1 MKINIYSF
9 LFVMTLFITTAASAQ
24 DIPNSRDFPVRD
36 FDKLYIEGGY
46 KVILYQT
53 SDPFL
58 KVKAPADNYIDEL
71 EVQTDAESLRLSVK
85 RSYLNLNRMELH
97 IGFST
102 LKELHVEGGIS
113 LSTDGFVS
121 VDDLRLHVEGGAKGD
136 LKLKARTL
144 EVTSNGGVVFD
155 LSGVAD
161 RLSVKVA
168 GAGHVNARELT
179 AREVYFR
186 VEGLGFGSVHATDV
200 LDAQI
205 EGMGKIT
212 YVGNPETRRIVNG
225 LGSVVPYE

>member
-1 MKINIYSF
+1 MKLKIYSLLVVMS
-9 LFVMTLFITTAASAQ
+9 LFVATAVSAQ

-71 EVQTDAESLRLSVK
+71 EVQTDAQSLRLSVK
-85 RSYLNLNRMELH
+85 RSFLNLNRMELH
-97 IGFST
+97 IGFSN
-102 LKELHVEGGIS
+102 LKELHVEGGIT

-121 VDDLRLHVEGGAKGD
+121 VDDLSLHIEGGAKGD
-136 LKLKARTL
+136 LKLKARSL

-155 LSGVAD
+155 LSGVTD
-161 RLSVKVA
+161 KLSVKVA

-179 AREVYFR
+179 AREVFFR
-186 VEGLGFGSVHATDV
+186 VEGLGFGSVHATDI
-200 LDAQI
+200 LDVRI
-205 EGMGKIT
+205 EGMGKVT

>member
-1 MKINIYSF
+1 MKLLIRSM
-9 LFVMTLFITTAASAQ
+9 LVVFILVFSTVLIAQ
-24 DIPNSRDFPVRD
+24 EIPNSRDFAVSD
-36 FDKLYIEGGY
+36 FEKLYIEGGY

-58 KVKAPADNYIDEL
+58 KVKAPADNYIDDL
-71 EVQTDAESLRLSVK
+71 VVEVDARTLRLSVK

-97 IGFST
+97 IGFSN
-102 LKELHVEGGIS
+102 LKELHVEGGIT

-121 VDDLRLHVEGGAKGD
+121 VDDLNLHVEGGAKGD
-136 LKLKARTL
+136 LKLKARSL

-161 RLSVKVA
+161 KLSVKVA

-179 AREVYFR
+179 AKEVFFR
-186 VEGLGFGSVHATDV
+186 IEGLGFGSVHATDL
-200 LDAQI
+200 LDVRI
-205 EGMGKIT
+205 EGMGKVT
-212 YVGNPETRRIVNG
+212 YVGDPETRRIVNG